1 MLFTFLG
8 GIFDGYCNF
17 LKWLVK
23 MATKRFI
30 FDLGSVYYTQRGLC
44 MLQVLLS
51 TLGSMFLSALSTPG
65 E

>member
-30 FDLGSVYYTQRGLC
+30 FDLGSVYYTQRG
-44 MLQVLLS
+44 VVYV
-51 TLGSMFLSALSTPG
+51 TGVTKHFR
-65 E
+65 